1 MVIIM
6 CVAAP
11 GIIEEINGETAKVNY
26 GGNIVSACAG
36 LVEVKVGDYVLV
48 HAGMIIQKLDK
59 SEAEK
64 MIELFSELEE
74 LGNA

>member
-1 MVIIM
+1 M

-11 GIIEEINGETAKVNY
+11 GIVEEINGNTAKINFN
-26 GGNIVSACAG
+26 GNIVNANAG
-36 LVEVKVGDYVLV
+36 LLEVAVGDCVLV

-64 MIELFSELEE
+64 MTELFRELEE